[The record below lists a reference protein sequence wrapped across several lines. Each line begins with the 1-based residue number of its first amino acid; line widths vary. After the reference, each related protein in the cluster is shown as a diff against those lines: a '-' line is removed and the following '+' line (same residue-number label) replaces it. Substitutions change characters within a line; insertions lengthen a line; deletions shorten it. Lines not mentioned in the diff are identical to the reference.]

1 MASTTYFYLRPCTYL
16 PESDAAR
23 SDLVTVSRDVWAAFD
38 RARIAFSGGS
48 GVSRDAPLFVSV
60 GGLVGR
66 LQVAT
71 DVDGLE
77 EDECRIPLWM
87 NTLLGYEEW
96 VCVARCDPTKLPT
109 ASLLVLR
116 ARREAVVLALSDP
129 AMELAAALMGHTGG
143 PSWAALTVGQE
154 LALDCGVFDVMGLRS
169 GSASGPGSEVTSA
182 CILNTDLRV
191 EFVPALDHVRPPT
204 PPPARDA
211 EPVLIPSTNDL
222 VVPTSRGK
230 TSAFVPFSGKGYRL
244 DGKDVTRAS

>member
-38 RARIAFSGGS
+38 RARIAFSGGG

-109 ASLLVLR
+109 ASLLILR
-116 ARREAVVLALSDP
+116 ARREADVLALSDP

-169 GSASGPGSEVTSA
+169 GPGSEVTSA

-211 EPVLIPSTNDL
+211 EPMLLPDTNDRMMPT
-222 VVPTSRGK
+222 VPATSRRQ
-230 TSAFVPFSGKGYRL
+230 TSAFVPFSGRGYRL
-244 DGKDVTRAS
+244 DGKDVPPSS